1 MIRSLGLSFSAPNP
15 RYAAGDVLEVAGCAV
30 RLRVDGRATR
40 VSLRL
45 DTARGE
51 IIATAPSQRRLK
63 EAVAFAAQRA
73 AWIGETVR
81 RLPPAE
87 PLAPGA
93 VLQVLG
99 RPCRLKPA
107 LGPRRQGLYEEDGL
121 VLRASGEGEAFRRA
135 ALRIL
140 KAEALKVLGERTAAY
155 ASALGKPGPRVA
167 IMDARSRWGS
177 CTPARPGQAATLR
190 YSWRLILAPY
200 EVMDYVAAHECGNL
214 VHADHSPRFWAL
226 VASLGPAVKPARA
239 WLRAHGPRLHAVGRA

>member
-1 MIRSLGLSFSAPNP
+1 MIRSLGLNFTQPNP

-30 RLRVDGRATR
+30 RLKVDRRARR

-45 DTARGE
+45 DAARGE
-51 IIATAPSQRRLK
+51 IIATAPSPRRLK
-63 EAVAFAAQRA
+63 EAAAFAAQRA
-73 AWIGETVR
+73 AWIGEAVG

-99 RPCRLKPA
+99 RACRVKSA

-121 VLRASGEGEAFRRA
+121 ALRAWGEGEAFRRA
-135 ALRIL
+135 ALRVL
-140 KAEALKVLGERTAAY
+140 KAEALKALTERTAAY
-155 ASALGKPGPRVA
+155 AAALDQPTPKVA
-167 IMDARSRWGS
+167 VMDARSRWGS
-177 CTPARPGQAATLR
+177 CTPPRRGGDASLR

-200 EVMDYVAAHECGNL
+200 EVLDYVAAHECGHL

-226 VASLGPAVKPARA
+226 VASLGPDVKRARA
-239 WLRAHGPRLHAVGRA
+239 WLRVHGPRLHAVGR